1 MQQSLLL
8 DNRTALSDGQGER
21 IALGKGLVLVLENGL
36 KGKARLYRG
45 DYLIK
50 SVDLRDKV
58 SRKLFV
64 IECIELGAAKARMA
78 EALGISR
85 QTIHNY
91 QEVKKHF
98 GIQGLIHGYRLA
110 DGKDV
115 EKQRALHAEQR
126 PQGNKAQQ
134 VAAIRAE
141 DREPATVSPA
151 DLNFSFGQ
159 DDRTKTV
166 EHEAQP
172 FAQEHD
178 WEASRY
184 AGCFAYWPTLIAQW
198 RWLQLVMGYV
208 GGGWRLFAVFLLMAG
223 LDIRSIEQLKH
234 VRSSEAARV
243 LGLDRLPAK
252 TQIWEWFYAV
262 ADQGLAKALLS
273 DYCRYQIRAGLISV
287 WMWFSDG
294 HLLPYTGKEKVHYSY
309 NTQRRMPFPGRTSQ
323 VSCDGSGRIVDFE
336 IHEGKGQLKQ
346 WLLEVVDKWSSELPA
361 RPVMVFDREGYEAS
375 FFSRQVRDAR
385 PFVTWD
391 KNVDRQRLA
400 DIDDERFATD
410 FIFNGKHYSVFE
422 QAKPFTH
429 TPEDGGEKHS
439 FTLRHIHIWNRT
451 SNRRTCGLTN
461 AETELLSLEEATRA
475 ILSRWGASENTF
487 KHLQERHPAH
497 YQPGFKLVESK
508 RQEITNPAIKA
519 LQKRI
524 ERLGKGL
531 AKLYKRLTK
540 TARSTTKDGTP
551 RRNSQHERLRQS
563 IAEQEQERKALQE
576 EKSRLPEKVDVSTLD
591 DYRSFKRIDNEGK
604 YLFDFVTAGVWNARQ
619 QMVDWL
625 RAYYDREDEVVDLF
639 YAITHCHGWVRNTA
653 DAVTVRL
660 EPLQQPKRRAAQEQL
675 CRKLTALG
683 AQLPLGKHLVIEVG
697 ESPLK

>member
-1 MQQSLLL
+1 MQQSLAF
-8 DNRTALSDGQGER
+8 DNLTAATDGQGER
-21 IALGKGLVLVLENGL
+21 IALGKGLVLVLENAL
-36 KGKARLYRG
+36 KGKASLYRG

-50 SVDLRDKV
+50 VVDLRDKV
-58 SRKLFV
+58 ARKLF
-64 IECIELGAAKARMA
+64 ITECMELGAGKARMA

-98 GIQGLIHGYRLA
+98 GVQGLIHGYRMA

-115 EKQRALHAEQR
+115 EKQRALHADQR
-126 PQGNKAQQ
+126 PQGDKAQQ
-134 VAAIRAE
+134 GAAIRAA
-141 DREPATVSPA
+141 DRQQEAASQA

-159 DDRTKTV
+159 DDRSKRL
-166 EHEAQP
+166 EPEAQP
-172 FAQEHD
+172 FAREHG
-178 WEASRY
+178 WQASRY
-184 AGCFAYWPTLIAQW
+184 AGCFAYWPTLITQW
-198 RWLQLVMGYV
+198 RWLELVMGYF
-208 GGGWRLFAVFLLMAG
+208 GEGWRIFAVFLLMAG

-234 VRSSEAARV
+234 VRSGEAARV

-252 TQIWEWFYAV
+252 TPLWEWFYAV
-262 ADQGLAKALLS
+262 AAQGLAKALLS
-273 DYCRYQIRAGLISV
+273 DYCRYQIRAGLVSV

-294 HLLPYTGKEKVHYSY
+294 HLLPYTGKQKLHYSY
-309 NTQRRMPFPGRTSQ
+309 NTQRRMPVPGRTSQ

-336 IHEGKGQLKQ
+336 IHEGKGQMQQ
-346 WLLEVVDKWSSELPA
+346 WLLEVVDKWGAELPA
-361 RPVMVFDREGYEAS
+361 RPVMVFDREGYDAG
-375 FFSRQVRDAR
+375 FFSRQVQDLR

-391 KNVDRQRLA
+391 KNVDKQRLA
-400 DIDDERFATD
+400 QIEDEHFATD

-422 QAKPFTH
+422 QPKSFTY
-429 TPEDGGEKHS
+429 TPEDGGEEHT

-461 AETELLSLEEATRA
+461 AETELLSLDEATRA

-487 KHLQERHPAH
+487 KHLQQRHPLH
-497 YQPGFKLVESK
+497 YQPGFKLVESEC
-508 RQEITNPAIKA
+508 QEMTNPAIKV

-524 ERLGKGL
+524 ERLGKDL
-531 AKLYKRLTK
+531 AKLYKKLSK
-540 TARSTTKDGTP
+540 TAPRTTKDGTP
-551 RRNSQHERLRQS
+551 RRNSRHERLRQR
-563 IAEQEQERKALQE
+563 IAEQEQERKQLQE
-576 EKSRLPEKVDVSTLD
+576 EKSRLPEKVDVSTLEN
-591 DYRSFKRIDNEGK
+591 YRSFKRVDNEGK

-653 DAVTVRL
+653 EAVTVRL

-683 AQLPLGKHLVIEVG
+683 AQLPLGKRLVIEVG